1 MKKSFLLLSTLV
13 IPATVFIFLK
23 FFGTNTFEVPYL
35 FEEGIPDCPNS
46 TSPHRVPDF
55 EYIGETEKNMTS
67 KAFDGFMIYAVLNGS
82 DLEKNKELL
91 VELVRIQDAFF
102 EVGAPDF
109 FLLINGNKDRV
120 QELKQLCIESGL
132 GKENSTLAIMAN
144 NKLMDFLKCGI
155 ALSNEKTTDFSNL
168 VLVDPDRRIRGIYH
182 SNDVEQTDQLI
193 LELKILR
200 QKF

>member
-1 MKKSFLLLSTLV
+1 MKKSFFLLATLV

-23 FFGTNTFEVPYL
+23 FFGTNTFEVHYL

-46 TSPHRVPDF
+46 SSPHRVPDF
-55 EYIGETEKNMTS
+55 EYIGETEKIMTS
-67 KAFDGFMIYAVLNGS
+67 KTCDGFMIYAVLNGS
-82 DLEKNKELL
+82 DLEENMELL

-109 FLLINGNKDRV
+109 FLFVNGNKDRI
-120 QELKQLCIESGL
+120 QELRQLCIESGL
-132 GKENSTLAIMAN
+132 GKENTTIAFMEN
-144 NKLMDFLKCGI
+144 DKLMDFLKCGI
-155 ALSNEKTTDFSNL
+155 ALSDEETMDFENL
-168 VLVDPDRRIRGIYH
+168 VLIDPDRRIRGIYH